1 MLDFTPV
8 RNKTAT
14 ISDLAQNLTVAD
26 LHQLTDQMI
35 DAVLA
40 LISDAMD
47 DDVVFQPVDAEAN
60 DRFAAKPEEVNLA
73 WTLGHVIVHGT
84 ASSEEA
90 AVLSTELAR
99 GVEIQR
105 RSRYEIPWQTVHTV
119 AQLHS
124 RLTESRR
131 IRHAFLDAWPNEPN
145 LALNYTASWP
155 GATPVNAAGR
165 FIQGLMHEDS
175 HLEQIREIMRQARV
189 ARVVR

>member
-1 MLDFTPV
+1 MLDFTAV

-14 ISDLAQNLTVAD
+14 ISDLAQNLTIAD

-40 LISDAMD
+40 LISDATD
-47 DDVVFQPVDAEAN
+47 DDVAFQPVDAEAN
-60 DRFAAKPEEVNLA
+60 DRFATKPEEVNLA

-90 AVLSTELAR
+90 AALSTELAR
-99 GVEIQR
+99 GVEIKG
-105 RSRYEIPWQTVHTV
+105 RSRYETPWQTVHTV

-124 RLTESRR
+124 RLTESCR

-189 ARVVR
+189 ARVLR